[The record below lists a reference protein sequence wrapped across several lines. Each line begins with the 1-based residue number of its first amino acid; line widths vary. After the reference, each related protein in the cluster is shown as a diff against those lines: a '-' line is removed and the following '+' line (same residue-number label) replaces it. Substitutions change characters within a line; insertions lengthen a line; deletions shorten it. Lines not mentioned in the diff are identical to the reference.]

1 MIEKACMENQILEAR
16 CAEMGEKIERGEGF
30 TREIVKMVQDNN
42 EEIIRTQLVIL
53 NFKKYRCEADIDE
66 LG

>member
-1 MIEKACMENQILEAR
+1 
-16 CAEMGEKIERGEGF
+16 MGEKIERGEGF

-42 EEIIRTQLVIL
+42 EEIVRTQLVIL